1 MRRTKIVATLGPAT
15 DSPDVLDAIILAGV
29 DVVRLNAAHSTLEEL
44 DARLAAALEAASRM
58 GRTLGV
64 LVDLPGP
71 KVRVGEVVDGTVL
84 EAGAELQLVGREC
97 IGDATQA
104 CVTHRGLATDVSP
117 GDRILIDDGRIELEV
132 VACGDAQVTTRVVT
146 GGPLVSNKGVNV
158 PSVTLSVAPIT
169 PLDERVVGWAQSTRI
184 DWVGQSFVRSAADVE
199 ALRALMVERPI
210 PIVAKIEKHEAA
222 GAIDSIV
229 AAADG
234 VMVARGDLGVETSVE
249 QVPVL
254 QRAIVS
260 AARAAG
266 KPVIVATE
274 MLDSMRTRPRPT
286 RAEASDVAG
295 AIFIRTDAVMLSGE
309 TAVGAYP
316 VEAVDTMARIITTA
330 EDAWPPPR
338 PPRADSGDDV
348 QRAVSAVVTEIAAD
362 LHVAAIVTLT
372 QSGATSLAVSR
383 YRPDAPIIAAT
394 PDPSVASRLAL
405 VWGVKTLVVE
415 FSPETSVLLD
425 NVTAAVRDAGFAQPG
440 QRIAITAGLGTHTP
454 GGTDFLHVRTV

>member
-15 DSPDVLDAIILAGV
+15 DNPGVLAAIISAGV

-44 DARLAAALEAASRM
+44 ERRLSHAREAAQQV
-58 GRTLGV
+58 GRTVGV
-64 LVDLPGP
+64 LLDLPGP
-71 KVRVGEVVDGTVL
+71 KVRVGEVAPGTVL
-84 EAGAELQLVGREC
+84 QAGAELRLVGQDC
-97 IGDATQA
+97 AGDARQV
-104 CVTHRGLATDVSP
+104 CVTHRRLAADLSP
-117 GDRILIDDGRIELEV
+117 GDRVLIDDGRIELEV
-132 VACGDAQVTTRVVT
+132 LSCASDEGLTRVII
-146 GGPLVSNKGVNV
+146 GGPLLSNKGVNV

-169 PLDERVVGWAQSTRI
+169 PLDAKVVAWAQDASV
-184 DWVGQSFVRSAADVE
+184 DWVGQSFVRSAADLE
-199 ALRALMVERPI
+199 ELRALMTARTI

-222 GAIDSIV
+222 HDIDGIV

-274 MLDSMRTRPRPT
+274 MLDSMRSRPRPT

-309 TAVGAYP
+309 TAVGEYP
-316 VEAVDTMARIITTA
+316 VEAVSTMARIITTA

-338 PPRADSGDDV
+338 PQHADSGDDV
-348 QRAVSAVVTEIAAD
+348 QRAVSAVVADLAAD
-362 LHVAAIVTLT
+362 LHAAAIVTLT
-372 QSGATSLAVSR
+372 QSGATSLAVAR
-383 YRPDAPIIAAT
+383 YRPDVPIVAAT
-394 PDPSVASRLAL
+394 PTMQVASKLAL
-405 VWGVKTLVVE
+405 VWGVETLVVR
-415 FSPETSVLLD
+415 FSADTSALLD
-425 NVTAAVRDAGFAQPG
+425 DVTAAVRDGGFARPG
-440 QRIAITAGLGTHTP
+440 ERIAITAGLGTHTP
-454 GGTDFLHVRTV
+454 GGTDFVHVRTV